1 RLIRENAASYI
12 LEDGLSGEIDVEMTV
27 PVNKVLMG
35 SPNFIVREAEDG
47 SLVPDTMEITP
58 QALKIIK
65 AAGVWSNGKLQL
77 NRKGLETKS
86 NTMFLRGME
95 GNVPVV
101 VFEYQ
106 GKNIAFP
113 VSLVGTVTD
122 QRQLVLDIFELDL
135 REVEKIQLVNRLMA
149 EKGIN
154 PADNVLDPT
163 APLGEGANRQVIERI
178 LEQFAEVEDFS

>member
-1 RLIRENAASYI
+1 
-12 LEDGLSGEIDVEMTV
+12 
-27 PVNKVLMG
+27 
-35 SPNFIVREAEDG
+35 
-47 SLVPDTMEITP
+47 
-58 QALKIIK
+58 
-65 AAGVWSNGKLQL
+65 
-77 NRKGLETKS
+77 
-86 NTMFLRGME
+86 
-95 GNVPVV
+95 
-101 VFEYQ
+101 
-106 GKNIAFP
+106 IAFP

-178 LEQFAEVEDFS
+178 LEQFAEVEDFSDPNVWKDENFSLSLLQDQARISIDLTNRPLGTSKVVMKLQEFDTYNLEKIKSTVFGGQTEVEKLRDLDKAFRELDSYADRN